1 MSSAERCRAASTIA
15 AVAAIAAAV
24 AVRAQPV
31 GPELP
36 PITDAERAA
45 AFPDVGGAH
54 AHGMFEDP
62 FNHSIVVD
70 ELETQDADG
79 GDLLAWDVRAWAG
92 HSLDRIAIRTEG
104 EQRGGDTERAE
115 LQVLWAH
122 AFARWWEMV
131 AGARADFEPGPS
143 TAYAAFGVQGLAPYG
158 FAIEATA
165 FAGEGGDTTAR
176 VRAEYELLITRR
188 LILQPLIEVN
198 WYGQSDPARSLAS
211 GLATAEGGLRLRY
224 ELRREVA
231 PYVGLMRER
240 RIGDS
245 AELIRAAGGD
255 EDETRLVAGIR
266 IRF

>member
-1 MSSAERCRAASTIA
+1 MSSGQPRLGASMLA
-15 AVAAIAAAV
+15 AVASFAV
-24 AVRAQPV
+24 AGAVRAQPA

-54 AHGMFEDP
+54 AHGMLEDP
-62 FNHSIVVD
+62 FNRSIVVD

-92 HSLDRIAIRTEG
+92 RSLDRVAIRTEG

-115 LQVLWAH
+115 LKVLWAH
-122 AFARWWEMV
+122 AFARWWEIV

-176 VRAEYELLITRR
+176 VRAEYELLVTRR

-198 WYGQSDPARSLAS
+198 WYGQGDPARYLAS
-211 GLATAEGGLRLRY
+211 GLATAEAGLRLRY

-245 AELIRAAGGD
+245 ADLIRAAGGD
-255 EDETRLVAGIR
+255 EDETRFVAGVR
-266 IRF
+266 VRF

>member
-1 MSSAERCRAASTIA
+1 MSSGGLRRAAATFA
-15 AVAAIAAAV
+15 AVAAFATSCALH
-24 AVRAQPV
+24 AQPA

-36 PITDAERAA
+36 PVTDAERAA

-54 AHGMFEDP
+54 AHGMLEDP
-62 FNHSIVVD
+62 FNRSIVVD

-79 GDLLAWDVRAWAG
+79 GDLLSWDVRAWAG
-92 HSLDRIAIRTEG
+92 HSLDRVAIRTEG

-122 AFARWWEMV
+122 AITRWWEIV

-143 TAYAAFGVQGLAPYG
+143 KAYAAFGVQGLAPYG

-188 LILQPLIEVN
+188 LILQPLVEVN
-198 WYGQSDPARSLAS
+198 WYGQSDPARYLAS

-255 EDETRLVAGIR
+255 EDETSFVAGVR